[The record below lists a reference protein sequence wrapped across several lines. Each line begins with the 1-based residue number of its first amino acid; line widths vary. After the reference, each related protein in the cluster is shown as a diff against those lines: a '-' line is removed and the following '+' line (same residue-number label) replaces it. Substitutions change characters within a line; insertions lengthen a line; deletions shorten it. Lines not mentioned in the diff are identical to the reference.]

1 MAARADQEAV
11 GGRQHGCLFQVAKL
25 IFLLQG
31 LCFSSLVPLV
41 LHPINKCPTRPAFGA
56 VSFQSQIIE
65 LMTWAAGIRD
75 W

>member
-1 MAARADQEAV
+1 MAV
-11 GGRQHGCLFQVAKL
+11 YFKFAKL

-56 VSFQSQIIE
+56 VSFQTQIIE